1 MIDQVQ
7 QTNARRGIALL
18 EVMIAV
24 GILTFA
30 VSAITSAIVAGQQ
43 HSLEAR
49 EKIIASIAA
58 ESLLS
63 QLSQEPWETMD
74 TWHGYTEEVGTISD
88 PTGASLEGDWNR
100 IGRNVTVIDSE
111 ILVDSLQVYIVGRT
125 IVVNTFARDGR
136 ILTTVERFIPEPQS

>member
-74 TWHGYTEEVGTISD
+74 SWHGYTEEVGTISD

-111 ILVDSLQVYIVGRT
+111 ILVDSLQVYIVCRT

>member
-63 QLSQEPWETMD
+63 QLSQEPWETMNS
-74 TWHGYTEEVGTISD
+74 WHGYIEDVGTISD
-88 PTGASLEGDWNR
+88 PTGESLGGDSQWGSNN
-100 IGRNVTVIDSE
+100 GGDLYNGLFS
-111 ILVDSLQVYIVGRT
+111 ST
-125 IVVNTFARDGR
+125 IIIIIFININHF
-136 ILTTVERFIPEPQS
+136 LTL